1 MRGRYFRDSCGG
13 STTLTSNASSACNAF
28 PADTAR
34 SGGNVSSADTTAFSG
49 GSAFRRLRASR
60 RTGALA
66 AATVVAAGTAA
77 LSLSSAGAAHA
88 TDDHRGGSADAVV
101 LRTGLNVSLLNKTV
115 NVPLNVA
122 LNEVSAP
129 ASAQKTTLT
138 AKLDGVDGGRA
149 FHVLRA
155 DVATA
160 RATVK
165 GGTAEGYSNVARAKV
180 HLPGLPLLPLVEVD
194 QVTSKAL
201 CVSGKRPVAESKLLG
216 GVTVLGKRVA
226 VKAAGTTQ
234 VAVPGVGEVRLD
246 LSSTRTTSRTAA
258 AVALRLKVSVDP
270 LKLGVAAVE
279 GTVTLAGANCAAP
292 GPGAKPLPR
301 PQAEGPA
308 PQGKPA
314 EPVAAKAAPDDNL
327 AETGGSSATP
337 YVAGAAAVLVLAGGG
352 ALVVTRR
359 RR

>member
-1 MRGRYFRDSCGG
+1 M
-13 STTLTSNASSACNAF
+13 TSNAFVPS
-28 PADTAR
+28 
-34 SGGNVSSADTTAFSG
+34 NV
-49 GSAFRRLRASR
+49 FRRLPAR
-60 RTGALA
+60 RIGALA
-66 AATVVAAGTAA
+66 AAAVVAAGPAA
-77 LSLSSAGAAHA
+77 LALASAGAAHA
-88 TDDHRGGSADAVV
+88 TDDRRGGSASAVV

-115 NVPLNVA
+115 NHPLNAA

-129 ASAQKTTLT
+129 ASAQKTALT
-138 AKLDGVDGGRA
+138 ATLDGVDGGRP

-165 GGTAEGYSNVARAKV
+165 GGTAEGYSNLARAKV
-180 HLPGLPLLPLVEVD
+180 HVPGLPTLPLIEVD

-234 VAVPGVGEVRLD
+234 VSVPGVGEVRLD

-301 PQAEGPA
+301 PQADGPA

-314 EPVAAKAAPDDNL
+314 EPVAAKAPDDNL
-327 AETGGSSATP
+327 AATGGSSATP
-337 YVAGAAAVLVLAGGG
+337 YVAGGAAVLILAGGG
-352 ALVVTRR
+352 ALAMARR
-359 RR
+359 R

>member
-1 MRGRYFRDSCGG
+1 M
-13 STTLTSNASSACNAF
+13 TSNAFSA
-28 PADTAR
+28 R
-34 SGGNVSSADTTAFSG
+34 K
-49 GSAFRRLRASR
+49 AFRRLPAR
-60 RTGALA
+60 RIGALA
-66 AATVVAAGTAA
+66 AATVVAAGAAA
-77 LSLSSAGAAHA
+77 LAPAGAAHA
-88 TDDHRGGSADAVV
+88 TDDRRGGSADAVV

-115 NVPLNVA
+115 NLPLNTA

-138 AKLDGVDGGRA
+138 AKLDGVDGGRPIS
-149 FHVLRA
+149 VLRA

-180 HLPGLPLLPLVEVD
+180 HVPGLPTLPLLEVD
-194 QVTSKAL
+194 QVMSKAL

-226 VKAAGTTQ
+226 VKAAGTTT
-234 VAVPGVGEVRLD
+234 VAVPGVGAVRLD

-292 GPGAKPLPR
+292 GPAAKPLPR

-308 PQGKPA
+308 PQGKAA
-314 EPVAAKAAPDDNL
+314 EPVVAKEAPDDNL
-327 AETGGSSATP
+327 AATGGSSATP
-337 YVAGAAAVLVLAGGG
+337 YVAGGAAVLLLAGGATL
-352 ALVVTRR
+352 ALTRTRR
-359 RR
+359 SRR